1 MNRNILKIL
10 KFNIY
15 GKFAHFRKFYTNSS
29 SLSYLVPPRTVITG
43 MLASIMEYER
53 DSYYDLFSPEKIKIS
68 VAISPGTAIKKQMQ
82 SMNYMHFKYHNFLS
96 KGTGEIKKLNMH
108 SQCKLELLM
117 ARKGRI
123 GYTIYV
129 SAIIEDSVK
138 FIDEIEKRLL
148 EGNLGYGVY
157 LGQRQFIARVD
168 NVQSY
173 EVNKNHFMESSDH
186 IDSIC
191 LEENISS
198 IASDSND
205 VHMVIDQM
213 PVQMISKQQGRELQI
228 VKRVL
233 FEQSGK
239 KISGLFKNCY
249 KVGEKII
256 SFYEG

>member
-1 MNRNILKIL
+1 MNKNILKIL
-10 KFNIY
+10 KFKIY

-29 SLSYLVPPRTVITG
+29 SLSYLVPPRTVVTG
-43 MLASIMEYER
+43 MLASVMECER
-53 DSYYDLFSPEKIKIS
+53 NSYYNPFSPEKIKIS
-68 VAISPGTAIKKQMQ
+68 VAVSSGTAITKQMQ
-82 SMNYMHFKYHNFLS
+82 SINYLHFKYHNFLS

-108 SQCKLELLM
+108 SQCKLELLL
-117 ARKGRI
+117 AREGRI
-123 GYTIYV
+123 GYTVYV
-129 SAIIEDSVK
+129 GAIAEDSVR
-138 FIDEIEKRLL
+138 FIDEIGIRLF

-157 LGQRQFIARVD
+157 LGQRQFMARID
-168 NVQSY
+168 NVQTY
-173 EVNKNHFMESSDH
+173 EANKNSFMESSDY

-198 IASDSND
+198 ISGDSDD
-205 VHMVIDQM
+205 MHMISDQM
-213 PVQMISKQQGRELQI
+213 PVQMVSKQRGRELQT

-239 KISGLFKNCY
+239 RIHGLFKNCY

>member
-43 MLASIMEYER
+43 MLASIMEHER
-53 DSYYDLFSPEKIKIS
+53 DSYYNLFSPEKIKIS
-68 VAISPGTAIKKQMQ
+68 VAISPGTAITKQMQ
-82 SMNYMHFKYHNFLS
+82 SMNYLHFKYHNFLS

-123 GYTIYV
+123 GYAIYV
-129 SAIIEDSVK
+129 GAITEDSVK
-138 FIDEIEKRLL
+138 FVDEIKKRLL

-173 EVNKNHFMESSDH
+173 EVNKNYFMESSDYV
-186 IDSIC
+186 DSIC

-198 IASDSND
+198 ISGDSDD

-213 PVQMISKQQGRELQI
+213 PVQMISKQQGRELQT

-239 KISGLFKNCY
+239 KIPGLFKNCY

>member
-1 MNRNILKIL
+1 MNKNILKIL
-10 KFNIY
+10 KFEIY

-43 MLASIMEYER
+43 MIASIMECER
-53 DSYYDLFSPEKIKIS
+53 DRYYDLFSPEKIKIS
-68 VAISPGTAIKKQMQ
+68 VAVSSGTAITKQMQ
-82 SMNYMHFKYHNFLS
+82 SINYLHPEYYKLLFKG
-96 KGTGEIKKLNMH
+96 KGKINMH

-117 ARKGRI
+117 AKKGRI

-129 SAIIEDSVK
+129 GAITEDSVK

-168 NVQSY
+168 NVQIY
-173 EVNKNHFMESSDH
+173 EVNKNSFMESSDY

-198 IASDSND
+198 ISGDSDD

-213 PVQMISKQQGRELQI
+213 PVQMISKQQGRELQT

>member
-43 MLASIMEYER
+43 MLASIMECER

-68 VAISPGTAIKKQMQ
+68 VAISPGTAITKQMQ
-82 SMNYMHFKYHNFLS
+82 SMNYLHPEYYKLLS
-96 KGTGEIKKLNMH
+96 KGKGKNIH
-108 SQCKLELLM
+108 SQCKLELLL
-117 ARKGRI
+117 AREGRI

-129 SAIIEDSVK
+129 GAITEDSVK
-138 FIDEIEKRLL
+138 FIDEIEKKLL

-157 LGQRQFIARVD
+157 LGQRQFIAKVD

-173 EVNKNHFMESSDH
+173 EMNKNHFMESSDY

-191 LEENISS
+191 LKENISS
-198 IASDSND
+198 ISGESND

-213 PVQMISKQQGRELQI
+213 PVQMISKQKGRELQT

-239 KISGLFKNCY
+239 KISGLFNNCY

>member
-43 MLASIMEYER
+43 MLASIMECER
-53 DSYYDLFSPEKIKIS
+53 DSYYELFSPEKIKIS
-68 VAISPGTAIKKQMQ
+68 VAISPGTAITKQMQ
-82 SMNYMHFKYHNFLS
+82 SMNYLHFKYHNFLC

-108 SQCKLELLM
+108 SQCKLELLL
-117 ARKGRI
+117 AREGRI
-123 GYTIYV
+123 EYTIYV
-129 SAIIEDSVK
+129 GAITEDSVK
-138 FIDEIEKRLL
+138 FIDEIKKKLL

-157 LGQRQFIARVD
+157 LGQRQFIARID
-168 NVQSY
+168 DVQSY
-173 EVNKNHFMESSDH
+173 EVNKNSFMEFSDN
-186 IDSIC
+186 IESIC

-198 IASDSND
+198 ISGESND

-213 PVQMISKQQGRELQI
+213 PVQMISKHQGRELQT

-239 KISGLFKNCY
+239 KISGLFNNCY